1 VLLTTVFSSNK
12 GEVDLTKN
20 ATYSFKLFFDNEQG
34 EPAEVF
40 VIVDTY
46 RKSLEITEK
55 DSTFRKQLLS
65 AFEGK

>member
-1 VLLTTVFSSNK
+1 
-12 GEVDLTKN
+12 
-20 ATYSFKLFFDNEQG
+20 LFFDNEQG